1 MWLDNLGGKVP
12 AMKPELYKAII
23 DEAHK
28 KKLKVAAHISQLAD
42 AKALVNS
49 GVDILAHSV
58 RDLPVDT
65 EFISAMTTH
74 KVWIIPTLYLD
85 EVCFTFADPGVLDNL
100 KKNKFFTDALDDG
113 ILDYLGSKRYHPK
126 PEERKALALAQKNLR
141 ALNEAGVNIS
151 FGTDAGAL
159 PERIQGFGEHR
170 ELELMVASGL
180 SPMQAIHCATE
191 NAAMMLGVA
200 DKLGTLKEGKLA
212 NFIVLSADPLKSIS
226 NTQMIQSVWLNGK
239 KIPDSQH

>member
-1 MWLDNLGGKVP
+1 
-12 AMKPELYKAII
+12 
-23 DEAHK
+23 
-28 KKLKVAAHISQLAD
+28 
-42 AKALVNS
+42 
-49 GVDILAHSV
+49 
-58 RDLPVDT
+58 
-65 EFISAMTTH
+65 
-74 KVWIIPTLYLD
+74 
-85 EVCFTFADPGVLDNL
+85 L